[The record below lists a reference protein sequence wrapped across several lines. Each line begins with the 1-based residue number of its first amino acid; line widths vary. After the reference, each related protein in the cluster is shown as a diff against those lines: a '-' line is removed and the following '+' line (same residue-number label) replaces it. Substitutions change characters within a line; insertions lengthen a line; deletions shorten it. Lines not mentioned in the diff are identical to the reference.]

1 VSGPRETR
9 PDGAAVWVAIT
20 KVGATGS
27 CRSRVRVGSQKVS
40 HNCRSATPRMFASR
54 PRFRLWHSTDMV
66 TRQMSAVGGWCCKSP
81 FWLADALRRRRRE
94 RPHRFTQ
101 ERPRTFVAALW
112 SLAAI
117 ETSKI
122 RPSRDFWTGVKK
134 DANEPAVI
142 GLFGIAP
149 VQFELVDPAKPRWRK
164 L

>member
-1 VSGPRETR
+1 LALNRHGDS
-9 PDGAAVWVAIT
+9 AN
-20 KVGATGS
+20 
-27 CRSRVRVGSQKVS
+27 VRFAPIVLQKS
-40 HNCRSATPRMFASR
+40 F
-54 PRFRLWHSTDMV
+54 
-66 TRQMSAVGGWCCKSP
+66 
-81 FWLADALRRRRRE
+81 LADERNFLGPLMRFAGGDVRE
-94 RPHRFTQ
+94 PHRFTQ